1 MPKEAVMQEDRDDS
15 QLREFRLEG
24 AGLFIVGGVFL
35 VVMAGAFY
43 LGRWVERRAAGPV
56 AGTPLLDQVGPG
68 PTRSEAPVD
77 VTGQA
82 GYFDTIEGET
92 EAEPERQAI
101 ELPSTTAD
109 GVEDTAGAVRAPD
122 KTPPPQPSAATATG
136 PFYVQLFAGRDKASA
151 EGLYRGLSDRGY
163 RVRLDTER
171 AGDGVLYR
179 VRVGGYA
186 AKPDAEVL
194 AKRLRGE
201 GYSDAWV
208 TRVD

>member
-1 MPKEAVMQEDRDDS
+1 MEEDRDDS

-24 AGLFIVGGVFL
+24 VGLFVIGGVFL

-43 LGRWVERRAAGPV
+43 LGRWVERRAAGPD
-56 AGTPLLDQVGPG
+56 AGTLLSGPAVPG
-68 PTRSEAPVD
+68 STRSETPID
-77 VTGQA
+77 VTKEA

-101 ELPSTTAD
+101 ELPSA
-109 GVEDTAGAVRAPD
+109 APD
-122 KTPPPQPSAATATG
+122 VVEGSVGVARASEKKASPREEAAPAAG

-151 EGLYRGLSDRGY
+151 EGLVRGLGDRGY

-171 AGDGVLYR
+171 AGDGLLYR

-194 AKRLRGE
+194 AVRLRGE

-208 TRVD
+208 TQVD

>member
-1 MPKEAVMQEDRDDS
+1 VEDDREDS
-15 QLREFRLEG
+15 HLREFRLEG
-24 AGLFIVGGVFL
+24 VGLFVMGGVFL
-35 VVMAGAFY
+35 VVLAGAFY
-43 LGRWVERRAAGPV
+43 LGRWVERRAAGPD
-56 AGTPLLDQVGPG
+56 AGALLTDRAVPG
-68 PTRSEAPVD
+68 STRSETPVD
-77 VTGQA
+77 VTEEA
-82 GYFDTIEGET
+82 GYFDTIEGGT
-92 EAEPERQAI
+92 EAEPGRQAI
-101 ELPSTTAD
+101 ELPSAAP
-109 GVEDTAGAVRAPD
+109 VVAEESAGAARVPE
-122 KTPPPQPSAATATG
+122 KTPPRRDEAPAAG

-151 EGLYRGLSDRGY
+151 EGLVRGLGDRGY

-194 AKRLRGE
+194 ASRLRSE

>member
-1 MPKEAVMQEDRDDS
+1 MEQEDRDDS

-24 AGLFIVGGVFL
+24 VGLFVMGGVFL
-35 VVMAGAFY
+35 VVMACAFY
-43 LGRWVERRAAGPV
+43 LGRWVERRAAGPDT
-56 AGTPLLDQVGPG
+56 GTLLTDQAIPG
-68 PTRSEAPVD
+68 SARSEKPVD
-77 VTGQA
+77 VTGEA
-82 GYFDTIEGET
+82 GYFDTIEGAT

-101 ELPSTTAD
+101 ELPSAAPD
-109 GVEDTAGAVRAPD
+109 VVEESAGVVRAPD
-122 KTPPPQPSAATATG
+122 KTPPRREETAPAAG

-151 EGLYRGLSDRGY
+151 EGLVRGLGDRGY

-194 AKRLRGE
+194 ANRLRSE

-208 TRVD
+208 TQVD